1 MPIGLGLASSH
12 APNMFAPAEKWAI
25 RYSER
30 TRGKPQPGEAQHET
44 IEIIQGYIERITA
57 AFRELERQLA
67 AYQPDALIMVGDDQG
82 EVFDRLVGMP
92 TIGLLLAEEAAGSL
106 GLEHLGES
114 APKEMVRLRGH
125 PELAEFL
132 AQGLIDHN
140 FDITCMHKLQATGRP
155 ERGLGHAFTR
165 TAPKLMP
172 DLNIPV
178 VIIFLNC
185 YYPPLPT
192 ARRCYDL
199 GRTLREILDE
209 RPERVAIYGSGGL
222 SHDPVGPRAG
232 WIDQPL
238 DRFLLQALADG
249 KPEKLLGLYT
259 FDSDTVRSG
268 TGEIRNWITVAGALH
283 DRRATI
289 VDYIPA
295 YHAVTGLGFAA
306 WPPVR

>member
-12 APNMFAPAEKWAI
+12 APNMFAPPEKWEI
-25 RYSER
+25 RYNER
-30 TRGKPQPGEAQHET
+30 TRGKPQPLEAQKET
-44 IEIIQGYIERITA
+44 LEVIQGYVERITA
-57 AFRELERQLA
+57 GFRELERQLT
-67 AYQPDALIMVGDDQG
+67 AYRPDALIMVGDDQG
-82 EVFDRLVGMP
+82 EIFDRLAGMP
-92 TIGLLLAEEAAGSL
+92 TIGLFLGEAAAGSL

-125 PELAEFL
+125 PELAEFI
-132 AQGLIDHN
+132 AQGLIERD
-140 FDITCMHKLQATGRP
+140 FDITCVRELRATGRP
-155 ERGLGHAFTR
+155 DRGLGHAFTR

-172 DLNIPV
+172 DLKIPV
-178 VIIFLNC
+178 VIVFLNC

-199 GRTLREILDE
+199 GRRLRELLDE
-209 RPERVAIYGSGGL
+209 RPERIAIYGSGGL

-238 DRFLLQALADG
+238 DRFLLKAFAEG
-249 KPEKLLGLYT
+249 KPERLLGLYT

-268 TGEIRNWITVAGALH
+268 TGEIRNWITVAGACH

-295 YHAVTGLGFAA
+295 YHAVTGLGFAT
-306 WPPVR
+306 WPPV

>member
-1 MPIGLGLASSH
+1 MKRFSLPGTLTSLRVLLLCGLLFDVNS
-12 APNMFAPAEKWAI
+12 
-25 RYSER
+25 
-30 TRGKPQPGEAQHET
+30 
-44 IEIIQGYIERITA
+44 ITA
-57 AFRELERQLA
+57 RA
-67 AYQPDALIMVGDDQG
+67 A
-82 EVFDRLVGMP
+82 
-92 TIGLLLAEEAAGSL
+92 
-106 GLEHLGES
+106 ES
-114 APKEMVRLRGH
+114 AR
-125 PELAEFL
+125 
-132 AQGLIDHN
+132 
-140 FDITCMHKLQATGRP
+140 
-155 ERGLGHAFTR
+155 
-165 TAPKLMP
+165 
-172 DLNIPV
+172 
-178 VIIFLNC
+178 
-185 YYPPLPT
+185 LPT

>member
-44 IEIIQGYIERITA
+44 IEVIQGYIERITA

-67 AYQPDALIMVGDDQG
+67 AYRPDALIMVGDDQG
-82 EVFDRLVGMP
+82 EVFDRLSGMP

-125 PELAEFL
+125 PKLAEFL

-140 FDITCMHKLQATGRP
+140 FDLTCMHKLQATGRP